1 VEQEQ
6 VINRDLVLANSNI
19 LSAVA
24 VLVVLG
30 LMIVP
35 VPPILLDLML
45 TFSIAFSVTV
55 LLVALYLKEP
65 LQFNSFPSLLLI
77 LTLMRLSLNVAS
89 TRLILSTGQAGQVID
104 AFGHFVV
111 GGNYVIGVHR
121 VRHPRDH
128 QLHGHHQGLRP
139 HRRGRRALHPR
150 RHARQADGHRRRTE
164 RRHDHGGR
172 CMRRAEDRP
181 GGGLLRRHGRRQQV
195 RQGRCHRR
203 IIITIINIVG
213 GFAIGVMQKGMS
225 ASEALSRF
233 TMLTVGDG
241 LVSQVPALLVSTAA
255 GLVVTRTSGN
265 LNLGQTITVQIF
277 RQTKAL
283 YLSSGA
289 LAVLALVPGLPT
301 VPFLIFAAGTA
312 LTGNFMSRRV
322 KDFDKATEE
331 QIENEDQVQQ
341 QAKAVEERPGLRGE
355 DLFVLDKLELEI
367 GYGLIPL
374 VDEARGGDLLHRIG
388 SIRRQVGSELG
399 IFIHPVRVRDNLQL
413 AAQEYVIK
421 LKGVEVAR
429 AQLIPGRLLAMSTRP
444 DCGPLE
450 GMATTE
456 PAFNLPAVWI
466 DADSKSRAEMEGY
479 TVVEPAAVLA
489 THLSEL
495 IRAHADEMLSRQD
508 VKDMCESMR
517 EFAPS
522 LVEDLIPDRVPI
534 NTLHNV
540 LRALL
545 HERVPVRDL
554 TTILETLANQGAT
567 AHGPDF
573 LVARVREAL
582 ARSITALYTEGNGK
596 LHVVALHPECEQVLV
611 AAARDSESSG
621 GVAIA
626 PGFTREFLSRLETVL
641 RAAYAGGTPP
651 VLLVPTPIRLFVKRL
666 IEPTYPNLAV
676 MGYTEVTS
684 SASIVSAGTVVTN
697 GSRLEQQAVA

>member
-1 VEQEQ
+1 
-6 VINRDLVLANSNI
+6 
-19 LSAVA
+19 
-24 VLVVLG
+24 
-30 LMIVP
+30 
-35 VPPILLDLML
+35 
-45 TFSIAFSVTV
+45 
-55 LLVALYLKEP
+55 
-65 LQFNSFPSLLLI
+65 
-77 LTLMRLSLNVAS
+77 
-89 TRLILSTGQAGQVID
+89 
-104 AFGHFVV
+104 
-111 GGNYVIGVHR
+111 
-121 VRHPRDH
+121 
-128 QLHGHHQGLRP
+128 
-139 HRRGRRALHPR
+139 
-150 RHARQADGHRRRTE
+150 
-164 RRHDHGGR
+164 
-172 CMRRAEDRP
+172 
-181 GGGLLRRHGRRQQV
+181 
-195 RQGRCHRR
+195 
-203 IIITIINIVG
+203 
-213 GFAIGVMQKGMS
+213 
-225 ASEALSRF
+225 
-233 TMLTVGDG
+233 
-241 LVSQVPALLVSTAA
+241 
-255 GLVVTRTSGN
+255 
-265 LNLGQTITVQIF
+265 
-277 RQTKAL
+277 
-283 YLSSGA
+283 
-289 LAVLALVPGLPT
+289 VPGLPT

-312 LTGNFMSRRV
+312 ITGNFMSRRV

-413 AAQEYVIK
+413 SAQEYVIK

-466 DADSKSRAEMEGY
+466 DTDSKSRAEMEGY

-582 ARSITALYTEGNGK
+582 ARSRTK
-596 LHVVALHPECEQVLV
+596 VSW
-611 AAARDSESSG
+611 AAAPAVDASGPAKPSPLRRATFSARDSHHIPKPSMMPAAMKPRPG
-621 GVAIA
+621 AANGVVPKNGIGIAFWIAGEPGSPDIVKVVVPSITA
-626 PGFTREFLSRLETVL
+626 PGSSRFGML
-641 RAAYAGGTPP
+641 AARNSACPIGASTNIATKRLTPP
-651 VLLVPTPIRLFVKRL
+651 
-666 IEPTYPNLAV
+666 
-676 MGYTEVTS
+676 
-684 SASIVSAGTVVTN
+684 
-697 GSRLEQQAVA
+697 